1 LAFWVDKG
9 ALAFHAGDY
18 TGERRKEKSEFD
30 ALRPYGPTVACEETV
45 LWGFAPVPFGASP
58 RIFEE

>member
-45 LWGFAPVPFGASP
+45 LWGLCP
-58 RIFEE
+58 RPLRGLPQDI